1 MSFGAKSYKQT
12 AIKTASPEQVLLL
25 LYEGAIKAAKLAKQS
40 MAQKNVV
47 EKCKH
52 ITKVHDIVMELRN
65 SLDHDK
71 GPEVSA
77 QLDSLYDFC
86 ITQLLKANLNNDEV
100 ALDGVIKVLHTLYEG
115 WVSAVEEVRK
125 KGLAQP

>member
-40 MAQKNVV
+40 MAQKNVT

-65 SLDHDK
+65 SLDHNK

-86 ITQLLKANLNNDEV
+86 ITQLLKANLNNDEA

-125 KGLAQP
+125 KGMAQP

>member
-40 MAQKNVV
+40 MAQKNVA

-65 SLDHDK
+65 SLDHNK

-86 ITQLLKANLNNDEV
+86 ITQLLKANLNNDEA

-125 KGLAQP
+125 KGMAQP

>member
-12 AIKTASPEQVLLL
+12 AIKTATPEQVLLL
-25 LYEGAIKAAKLAKQS
+25 LYEGAIKSAKLAKQA
-40 MAQKNVV
+40 MLQKQVA

-65 SLDHDK
+65 SLDHAK
-71 GPEVSA
+71 GPDVSA

-86 ITQLLKANLNNDEV
+86 ITHLLKANLNNDEV
-100 ALDGVIKVLHTLYEG
+100 AIDGVIKVLNTLYEG
-115 WVSAVEEVRK
+115 WVSAVDEVRK
-125 KGLAQP
+125 KGLSQT